1 MLSARVRNKLI
12 HGFKLL
18 AVFLMLLSI
27 FVSSISSALEVFADN
42 SGQIICYAAVDGVWK
57 EVATVTTTTHQSF
70 NGTDRWY
77 VTAKDLEEVYGQYG
91 FSNSSYNGER
101 YFIHTTQSDSNR
113 LWCDTASVEDS
124 DNDTYKIPAES
135 SEVSLMYYAPNNTN
149 TSGWI
154 SPTNTDYSKNNSFYS
169 IKFRDA
175 LNTVPT
181 DKIPE
186 DTYLLAGKSTEVTL
200 PLIDGVTY
208 YTYNEAANPET
219 KLDCTQTTN
228 TDDSTVTIS
237 IENISSP
244 VYITDSEDI
253 GTAEFYVLVDG
264 EWTNLGSYALTN
276 TKASFDATGDQ
287 RFYVTSAQLLEIY
300 GENFNLEASDITT
313 ASHIFAYNDDYYQSS
328 DTKHEA
334 IWASVPPQKL
344 TTTVDGAQTTD
355 TVLPISSRLHS
366 KVYYLPNNK
375 DGTSSYFTNSKSFN
389 DTQLKTDNSFYSI
402 TVTDTGD
409 LVAEDD
415 KSKLPEKE
423 YILSGT
429 EKVLTL
435 PALADDGDKEG
446 RYIIKNAL
454 TGKSV
459 KNTSITKN
467 EDGTFTI
474 DFNSISCPVLITTKS
489 LKLQVTYSA
498 SVQNSLV
505 NKDGYPNSRVT
516 IESDATI
523 NGDSTY
529 SEYVTSNKYTF
540 LAPSTEVV
548 STVGDTN
555 NLGKRVFY
563 TFNGWKLGNDDT
575 VYKAG
580 EEIDQTVLLAYTDDE
595 GNVDISAVW
604 NAYDEKGRFATC
616 NFFVN
621 LNCEI
626 MDNESNGFNGQPTNK
641 FTSCVY
647 SSRVLTTSTMNFS
660 SSQSAQLTA
669 SQTSENAYEIDSKIR
684 EITKTEIEGVLLED
698 FPTNEE
704 VLRQIRE
711 SSTKIYYDQDGTN
724 EIAHSD
730 ITSENFTIRWYVLKY
745 QYEDGYHIDGI
756 LVAKKAKFVVKKTFV
771 GDEQAIKEVKNNFY
785 ITVNHDDNGTTKE
798 DYKLSLNAKDD
809 ETDSA
814 YTGYTSYDADTDT
827 YVWELDARQTTTY
840 NIKEYNYAL
849 DQTKWNNTN
858 RYKVE
863 NSDDVTEANWNNY
876 TDDGIELEAES
887 YGTDVP
893 QTAIKTASLQNVY
906 VRSGILTVTKIDS
919 STYHGMKNIKFK
931 LSRADGEELT
941 LYKKADKNEYSTDTN
956 APNNGYTE
964 VVSDNVIETD
974 LNGFF
979 NVRLAIYNESETRA
993 QYYLEEEIPVG
1004 YEGAKKI
1011 LVTVSDNGTVE
1022 MAQEVVESTVQAS
1035 DWLDGV
1041 GTTTLTIKNKSK
1053 LLTTVK
1059 AQKDWGD
1066 ASNAEKQPV
1075 TVQLWKNGAKATG
1088 DSYTQTLN
1096 ADNDWTY
1103 EWANL
1108 PLYEDGDPVQYTLRE
1123 ISIGDTS
1130 YDADADTDGYSEYV
1144 VTYDST
1150 LYRID
1155 DGDYTNDPTWL
1166 DATGERKF
1174 ANNALLVVHNRLLKG
1189 KIGFAKVDDAGK
1201 ALQGAEFTLYSD
1213 RECTAAIETAVADK
1227 SGFVSFS
1234 EQAQGTY
1241 YMKETVVPNNYFPND
1256 TLYVVTVKRGKV
1268 IITADG
1274 SDEEITQI
1282 VNYYKLKD
1290 LSFSFIKTDEDN
1302 NPLGNAK
1309 FGLYKLTCTDE
1320 SHDHSKELLVV
1331 SSTGELTDSYTTCWE
1346 TVSTSTSSTKTGIVK
1361 FSGLRGN
1368 DIYRLVE
1375 YGAPAGYKSPSG
1387 QWAITYGADNKTEF
1401 NIVAVYDESK
1411 ASLPPAFEKVDN
1423 STVSF
1428 RLKNYKLDDLP
1439 TAGNVG
1445 IYKYFA
1451 TGATLLTVGGAL
1463 FLLNKKRN
1471 SAFTNNEDKKDGLE

>member
-1 MLSARVRNKLI
+1 MLSTRVRNKLI

-18 AVFLMLLSI
+18 AVFLIILSI
-27 FVSSISSALEVFADN
+27 FVSSIYSALEVLADN
-42 SGQIICYAAVDGVWK
+42 SGQIICYVAVDGIWK
-57 EVATVTTTTHQSF
+57 EVKTITTTTHESF
-70 NGTDRWY
+70 SGKDRWY
-77 VTAKDLEEVYGQYG
+77 VTAKELEDVYGEYG
-91 FSNSSYNGER
+91 FSNDSYNGER
-101 YFIHTTQSDSNR
+101 YFIHTTKSDSNR
-113 LWCDTASVEDS
+113 IWCDTASVEDS
-124 DNDTYKIPAES
+124 DNDTYKVPIES
-135 SEVSLMYYAPNNTN
+135 SEVSLLYYVPNNTKE
-149 TSGWI
+149 SDWVA
-154 SPTNTDYSKNNSFYS
+154 PTDTTYAKNNSFYS
-169 IKFRDA
+169 ITFRDA
-175 LNTVPT
+175 LNKVPT
-181 DKIPE
+181 DKLPE
-186 DTYLLAGKSTEVTL
+186 DSYLLKGKSTEITL
-200 PLIDGVTY
+200 PYIDGVTY
-208 YTYNEAANPET
+208 YAYNETASPEE
-219 KLDCTQTTN
+219 KLDYTQTIDKDN
-228 TDDSTVTIS
+228 GTVTIS
-237 IENISSP
+237 VENISSP

-253 GTAEFYVLVDG
+253 GTAEFYVLVNN
-264 EWTNLGSYALTN
+264 EWTNLGSYALGNAKT
-276 TKASFDATGDQ
+276 TFDVTGDQ

-300 GENFNLEASDITT
+300 GENFGLQSSDITT
-313 ASHIFAYNDDYYQSS
+313 DSHIFAYNDDFYQED
-328 DTKHEA
+328 DTKHEL
-334 IWASVPPQKL
+334 IWSSVSPQNL
-344 TTTVDGAQTTD
+344 TTTVDGVSTTD

-366 KVYYLPNNK
+366 RVYYLPNNK
-375 DGTSSYFTNSKSFN
+375 SGASSYFTESKSFN

-402 TVTDTGD
+402 TVTDLGN

-415 KSKLPEKE
+415 KSKFPDTE

-429 EKVLTL
+429 EKTMTL
-435 PALADDGDKEG
+435 PALAKDGEKEG
-446 RYIIKNAL
+446 RYIVKNAL

-459 KNTSITKN
+459 KNISVTKN
-467 EDGTFTI
+467 EDGTFAI

-489 LKLQVTYSA
+489 VKLQVTYTA
-498 SVQNSLV
+498 SVKSSLV
-505 NKDGYPNSRVT
+505 NRDGYLNSSVT

-523 NGDSTY
+523 NGGSTY
-529 SEYVTSNKYTF
+529 SEYVTTNKYTF

-548 STVGDTN
+548 TTVGDTKG
-555 NLGKRVFY
+555 LGKRVFY
-563 TFNGWKLGNDDT
+563 TFDGWKLGDDDT
-575 VYKAG
+575 LYKAG
-580 EEIDQTVLLAYTDDE
+580 EEIDQSVLLAYTDDE
-595 GNVDISAVW
+595 GNVDISPAW
-604 NAYDEKGRFATC
+604 DAYDEKGRWANC

-626 MDNESNGFNGQPTNK
+626 MDNESNGFNGQPTNN

-647 SSRVLTTSTMNFS
+647 SSRVLTTSTKDFS
-660 SSQSAQLTA
+660 ASQDTQITA

-684 EITKTEIEGVLLED
+684 EITKTEIGGVLLED

-704 VLRQIRE
+704 VLRKIRE
-711 SSTKIYYDQDGTN
+711 SSTKIYYDTEGTN
-724 EIAHSD
+724 EINHSD

-745 QYEDGYHIDGI
+745 HKDDGYHIDGV
-756 LVAKKAKFVVKKTFV
+756 LVAKKARFVVKKTFV
-771 GDEQAIKEVKNNFY
+771 GDEQAIEEVKNNFY
-785 ITVNHDDNGTTKE
+785 ITVNHDNDGTAKE

-809 ETDSA
+809 ETDST

-827 YVWELDARQTTTY
+827 YVWELDARQSTTY
-840 NIKEYNYAL
+840 NIKEHNYAL

-919 STYHGMKNIKFK
+919 STYHGMKNVKFK
-931 LSRADGEELT
+931 LSRADGEKLT
-941 LYKKADKNEYSTDTN
+941 LYKKADKNEYSTDTT

-964 VVSDNVIETD
+964 IVSDNVIETD

-979 NVRLAIYNESETRA
+979 NVRLAIYNATETRA

-1041 GTTTLTIKNKSK
+1041 DTTTLTIKNKSK

-1066 ASNAEKQPV
+1066 ASDSEKQPV
-1075 TVQLWKNGAKATG
+1075 TVQLWKNGAKVTG
-1088 DSYTQTLN
+1088 DSYTKTLN
-1096 ADNDWTY
+1096 ADNDWTW
-1103 EWANL
+1103 EWLNL

-1123 ISIGDTS
+1123 ISIGNTS

-1144 VTYDST
+1144 VTYDNT

-1155 DGDYTNDPTWL
+1155 NGDYTNDPTWL
-1166 DATGERKF
+1166 DSTGERKF

-1241 YMKETVVPNNYFPND
+1241 YMKETVVPTNYFPND
-1256 TLYVVTVKRGKV
+1256 TLYVVAVKRGKV

-1274 SDEEITQI
+1274 SDDEITQI
-1282 VNYYKLKD
+1282 VNYYKLKN
-1290 LSFSFIKTDEDN
+1290 LEFSFIKTDEDN

-1309 FGLYKLTCTDE
+1309 FGLYKLTCTDDT
-1320 SHDHSKELLVV
+1320 HDHSKELLVV
-1331 SSTGELTDSYTTCWE
+1331 TSTGQLTDSYTTCWE
-1346 TVSTSTSSTKTGIVK
+1346 EVSTSTSSTKTGIVK

-1368 DIYRLVE
+1368 DTYRLVE
-1375 YGAPAGYKSPSG
+1375 YGIPAGYKSPSG
-1387 QWAITYGADNKTEF
+1387 QWAITYGDDNKTEF

-1411 ASLPPAFEKVDN
+1411 ESKPPAFEKIDN

-1445 IYKYFA
+1445 IYKYLA

-1471 SAFTNNEDKKDGLE
+1471 SAPTNNEDGLE